1 MIDVCV
7 DNMTIQYLKEDVGHF
22 RNVCQ
27 HTNMGLLENVLKR
40 LKERTDELIRS
51 TEQTEGGEEKLKQ
64 LLSGAG
70 DSQQQGVSAFLS
82 GDLAEINPDELI
94 LMANCSFELIEVKQ
108 DLMLKVSFFIDVCK
122 IILDT
127 LRQNSKMLEFYNRTA
142 QGIFDFCSK
151 YNFRIEYTRVSETL
165 HSHFNQIL
173 KQSKHP
179 ELLVASKIP
188 FPVRLEEEDA
198 LQKVLELRYQ
208 QLKIAL
214 KMRVWSDAFRTTE
227 NIYQLINRSKNP

>member
-1 MIDVCV
+1 
-7 DNMTIQYLKEDVGHF
+7 
-22 RNVCQ
+22 
-27 HTNMGLLENVLKR
+27 
-40 LKERTDELIRS
+40 
-51 TEQTEGGEEKLKQ
+51 
-64 LLSGAG
+64 
-70 DSQQQGVSAFLS
+70 
-82 GDLAEINPDELI
+82 
-94 LMANCSFELIEVKQ
+94 
-108 DLMLKVSFFIDVCK
+108 
-122 IILDT
+122 
-127 LRQNSKMLEFYNRTA
+127 MLEFYNRTA

-188 FPVRLEEEDA
+188 LPVRLEEEEA